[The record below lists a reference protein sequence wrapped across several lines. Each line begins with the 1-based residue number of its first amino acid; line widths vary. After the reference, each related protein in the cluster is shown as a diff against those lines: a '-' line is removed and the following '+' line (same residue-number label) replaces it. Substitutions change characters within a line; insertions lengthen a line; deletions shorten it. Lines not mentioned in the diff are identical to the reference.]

1 MKILPEKQKLK
12 GRALYIKC
20 RFYSYTRNEKRY
32 DKGKRKE
39 KHCELENNS
48 FFSSSISPEKTIQQY
63 KFPQGQTK
71 YSLCDYT
78 SFVILLYN
86 IYQHGVFY
94 FYVLHDNGSFS
105 RLQPIK
111 TAIQR
116 SKRIMTF
123 NFIETAFSSK
133 SSLCYLPWH
142 MFSGG

>member
-1 MKILPEKQKLK
+1 MTRRKAWVKTMMKILPEKQKLK

-71 YSLCDYT
+71 CSLCMWLHLFCNHFIQILTWSILFLSFAWKCFFFT
-78 SFVILLYN
+78 SVAHKNCDTKQQKNYNFPLYWN
-86 IYQHGVFY
+86 S
-94 FYVLHDNGSFS
+94 SF
-105 RLQPIK
+105 
-111 TAIQR
+111 
-116 SKRIMTF
+116 
-123 NFIETAFSSK
+123 
-133 SSLCYLPWH
+133 
-142 MFSGG
+142 